1 MSTDSSKF
9 RKDLHVVI
17 SDKERLAQ
25 DWTSPIYTFFNPRL
39 LIEVINGR
47 RCHEFICAA
56 PHCKGKGAKPQI
68 VHQFPDTTDAKS
80 TGNLRKHAKLCWG
93 TDIVDKADDA
103 KDIASIRK
111 GLATAQKTRDGSITA
126 SFERIGKGKVTYM
139 TCQHTYKEMR

>member
-1 MSTDSSKF
+1 MLTDSSKL

-17 SDKERLAQ
+17 RDKEQLAQ
-25 DWTSPIYTFFNPRL
+25 DWTSPIYAFFNPHP
-39 LIEVINGR
+39 LIEVINSR
-47 RCHEFICAA
+47 RCHEFVCTA
-56 PHCKGKGAKPQI
+56 PQCKGKGAKPQI
-68 VHQFPDTTDAKS
+68 VCRFLDTMDAKS

-93 TDIVDKADDA
+93 TDIIDKADDA

-139 TCQHTYKEMR
+139 TRQHTYKETR